1 MPRPSHHTEAEQLRL
16 ARLVQDALL
25 PRPRTDLPG
34 LALAA
39 RFLPSAQVSGDFL
52 DHFTLSPRT
61 LAFYLGD
68 VQGKGLEAAFYALLI
83 SGLMRGLHKSGIEPA
98 DVLTSLNRRLYFHTP
113 LHKFCCLSYAV
124 LDVEQRQ
131 LKYTSA
137 GLPFPLFF
145 RHGRVT
151 PVELTGPPVGLFDIY
166 QCDQVVLDLQTGD
179 ELLFYTDGLPDCLRA
194 LRPGHGDGGTQ
205 LQELFASL
213 PHSSAEQQADAL
225 IARLQG
231 DGAPGGHSL
240 FDDVTFLLLKF
251 V

>member
-1 MPRPSHHTEAEQLRL
+1 
-16 ARLVQDALL
+16 LL
-25 PRPRTDLPG
+25 PPPRTNLPG

-52 DHFTLSPRT
+52 DHFTLSPHT

-83 SGLMRGLHKSGIEPA
+83 SGLMRGLHKTGIEPA
-98 DVLTSLNRRLYFHTP
+98 EVLTSLNRRLYFHSP

-124 LDVEQRQ
+124 LDVAQRQ

-137 GLPFPLFF
+137 GLPFPLLF
-145 RHGRVT
+145 RHGSVA
-151 PVELTGPPVGLFDIY
+151 PVELTGPPVGMFDLY
-166 QCDQVVLDLQTGD
+166 ECDQVVLDLQAGD

-205 LQELFASL
+205 LQELLASV

-225 IARLQG
+225 VAHLRG
-231 DGAPGGHSL
+231 DDAGRSRIL
-240 FDDVTFLLLKF
+240 FDDVTFLLVKL